1 LFRLDG
7 NQRFAYLDFL
17 AFADMD
23 LHDLARMGAGNFD
36 HRFVGLQF
44 DDRLVRMDLV
54 ALGNQDINHIG
65 RLDVF
70 A

>member
-1 LFRLDG
+1 LLRFDG
-7 NQRFAYLDFL
+7 NQGLAHLDLLPFV
-17 AFADMD
+17 DM
-23 LHDLARMGAGNFD
+23 HFCDLARMGAGNFD

-44 DDRLVRMDLV
+44 DDRLVGMNLV
-54 ALGNQDINHIG
+54 ALGHQDINHIG